1 MSWSDVWR
9 RSCCKTPGSKTAHH
23 NEQRL
28 VFQAQLA
35 VLAPD
40 NPAMH
45 KIALVY
51 EDHGQPRVVR
61 EVNICDRPIAV
72 GSDASADVVLFDGS
86 KTSRTVLFQRRNGVL
101 SFRELRGP
109 GHVASAVRGAANW
122 RTFTRDAFI
131 KLGAYRLVA
140 IETEGSAER
149 DEPVTARAEI
159 AEGVREF
166 AVMYGPRAQRRR
178 LQVRDEIRTIGLST
192 DNDIVV
198 TDPTVS
204 RFHCRLEPFD
214 SGVVVRDLGSRNGT
228 YLDGARVDRAVVTDH
243 AELRI
248 GTAMLRIMAVDQHHA
263 RSESPVA
270 NRVVAAS
277 AEMLDVLA
285 QAARFA
291 QLPWPVLIT
300 GESGVGK
307 EGIAQELHRRSD
319 RSRGAF
325 HAINAGCIAREL
337 IESELF
343 GHERGSF
350 TGAERQRRGLFE
362 LSSGGTLFLD
372 EIGELPL
379 DLQTR
384 LLRVLETNEV
394 RRVGAESSFKVDVRI
409 VCATH
414 RNLSSLVESGEFRE
428 DLFYR
433 LSRLVIEIPP
443 LRNRTDDIGALAT
456 HFLAQMSMEVG
467 HRELSEDAA
476 ATLLGHEWRG
486 NARELRNAL
495 SRAAALTTDPVISAE
510 TMRLALG
517 KQQPR
522 VEQTAHMRKMVD
534 RYNGNVAKT
543 ARALGVARTTLRDH
557 LRRTP

>member
-1 MSWSDVWR
+1 M
-9 RSCCKTPGSKTAHH
+9 
-23 NEQRL
+23 
-28 VFQAQLA
+28 FQAQLA
-35 VLAPD
+35 AGAPD
-40 NPAMH
+40 NRAMQ

-51 EDHGQPRVVR
+51 EDRGQARVVR
-61 EVNICDRPIAV
+61 ELIVSERPIAV
-72 GSDASADVVLFDGS
+72 GSDASADVVLFGG
-86 KTSRTVLFQRRNGVL
+86 TSNRTVLLQQRNGVPCFL
-101 SFRELRGP
+101 DVP
-109 GHVASAVRGAANW
+109 KQSAAPAPAQWSVFGRNGCVE
-122 RTFTRDAFI
+122 
-131 KLGAYRLVA
+131 LGAYRLVP
-140 IETEGSAER
+140 SAPGVLCHD

-159 AEGVREF
+159 SDGVREY
-166 AVMYGPRAQRRR
+166 AVTYGPRANRKR
-178 LQVRDEIRTIGLST
+178 LQLGGEIRTIGLSVE
-192 DNDIVV
+192 NDIVV
-198 TDPTVS
+198 ADPTVS

-228 YLDGARVDRAVVTDH
+228 YLDGARVERAVVTDH
-243 AELRI
+243 ADLRI
-248 GTAMLRIMAVDQHHA
+248 GNTMLRIMATDPYEA
-263 RSESPVA
+263 SGASFA
-270 NRVVAAS
+270 TNRLVAAS
-277 AEMLDVLA
+277 AQMLDVVA

-291 QLPWPVLIT
+291 QFPWPVLIT
-300 GESGVGK
+300 GESGVGQ
-307 EGIAQELHRRSD
+307 EGIAQELHRRSN
-319 RSRGAF
+319 RARGAF

-350 TGAERQRRGLFE
+350 TGADKQRRGLFE

-394 RRVGAESSFKVDVRI
+394 RRVGAETSFKVDVRI

-414 RNLSSLVESGEFRE
+414 RNLSALVEAGQFRE

-443 LRNRTDDIGALAT
+443 LRNRPDDIGALAS
-456 HFLAQMSMEVG
+456 HFLAQMSLEIG
-467 HRELSEDAA
+467 KREISADA
-476 ATLLGHEWRG
+476 TTVLMGHEWRG
-486 NARELRNAL
+486 NARELRNVL
-495 SRAAALTTDPVISAE
+495 SRAAALTTDPVISADAV
-510 TMRLALG
+510 RLAIG
-517 KQQPR
+517 KNPPR
-522 VEQTAHMRKMVD
+522 IEQAAHMRRMVD